1 LKGAI
6 KKVLLTFDIEGP
18 PHREDFI
25 NEEVLTAL
33 CHLLKLLKK
42 YDLKGLFFITGSVA
56 EKIGYH
62 PKILEMLGIH
72 EIGYHSS
79 SHSVKPCIF
88 EYTDVR
94 SYEEAVK
101 TSIERETS
109 CIDLFTGNIKG
120 KGGILYLRQIFPE
133 KEITS
138 FRAPFLCWTPSHLEA
153 LRDLGFK
160 FDFSSDISNLPVRYK
175 GITFF
180 PYPVVI
186 DVISSNFPFIFKKM
200 WSEKF
205 TVLLMHPSH
214 IIFKLGEPFY
224 RQYNSP
230 FNPLEI
236 KKHAHTLVEFKF
248 SELEQIFRSLCLLRN
263 NRLIEIKNSLEK
275 SEISLDPKLVNITNV
290 YEKSLWAPKKLFG
303 YKPKYLLS
311 HFHRFLKT

>member
-6 KKVLLTFDIEGP
+6 RKVLLTFDVEGP

-25 NEEVLTAL
+25 NEEVFTVLYRV
-33 CHLLKLLKK
+33 LKLLKK
-42 YDLKGLFFITGSVA
+42 YDLKGLFFITGSAA

-62 PKILEMLGIH
+62 PKILELLRMH

-88 EYTDVR
+88 EYTDVKN
-94 SYEEAVK
+94 YEEAVE

-109 CIDLFTGNIKG
+109 CIDLFNGSIKG
-120 KGGILYLRQIFPE
+120 RGGILSLRQNFPE
-133 KEITS
+133 KEIIS

-160 FDFSSDISNLPVRYK
+160 FDFSTDISNVPARYK
-175 GITFF
+175 DITFF

-186 DVISSNFPFIFKKM
+186 DSISSNFHVIFKKM

-205 TVLLMHPSH
+205 NVILMHPSH
-214 IIFKLGEPFY
+214 MIFKLGEPFY
-224 RQYNSP
+224 RQYNNP
-230 FNPLEI
+230 FSPLEI
-236 KKHAHTLVEFKF
+236 KKRARALVEL
-248 SELEQIFRSLCLLRN
+248 ELFFQSLRLLRS
-263 NRLIEIKNSLEK
+263 NRLIQIKNSLEE
-275 SEISLDPKLVNITNV
+275 SETSLDPKLVNIANV

-311 HFHRFLKT
+311 HFHYFLKT